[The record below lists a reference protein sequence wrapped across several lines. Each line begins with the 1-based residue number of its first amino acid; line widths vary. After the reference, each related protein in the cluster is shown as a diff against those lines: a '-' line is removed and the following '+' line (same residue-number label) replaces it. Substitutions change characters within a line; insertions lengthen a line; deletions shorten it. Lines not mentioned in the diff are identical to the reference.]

1 MHKSESWDSD
11 LRTLLLRCPSLLHPL
26 SLRFSLLTT
35 QGPCSLAAS
44 VSPEAWAPPVLA
56 TRQRHGPPLQ
66 LPCVCLAKLSFL
78 VSSEVCFLH
87 IQEARCAGI
96 LPSPVL
102 SKQQRSRCW
111 GLSSSLSR
119 SPSLLAFPIRGVILS
134 ARHAKVRE
142 NCFSLS
148 LGLCPYNSILF
159 SLLTA
164 FPPGSEGETSLW
176 CENSSPPWAGAQGRP
191 QPALNAGPPRSPCPA
206 DLQMSRCP
214 RSSPAERFPTLT
226 LTTRAP
232 STPVISQLRSHCSAS
247 LYFCSLWCPRLTRPS
262 CVLRCLEPAQEA
274 SRILVQGPCLP
285 TSGLP
290 RSHSCRLPALD
301 LHVLVGGSHVWFV
314 P

>member
-1 MHKSESWDSD
+1 MSLSPTPSESPLLTSD
-11 LRTLLLRCPSLLHPL
+11 HSGSLFPGCL
-26 SLRFSLLTT
+26 SLPRGLSSSR
-35 QGPCSLAAS
+35 PR
-44 VSPEAWAPPVLA
+44 PPP
-56 TRQRHGPPLQ
+56 TPPLQ
-66 LPCVCLAKLSFL
+66 LPYVCLAKLSFL

-148 LGLCPYNSILF
+148 LGLCPYNSVLF

-176 CENSSPPWAGAQGRP
+176 CESSSPPWAGAQGRP

-232 STPVISQLRSHCSAS
+232 STPVISQLA
-247 LYFCSLWCPRLTRPS
+247 LTLLGIPLLLLAVMPPS
-262 CVLRCLEPAQEA
+262 YMCVLRCLEPAQEA

-290 RSHSCRLPALD
+290 RSHSRRLPALD